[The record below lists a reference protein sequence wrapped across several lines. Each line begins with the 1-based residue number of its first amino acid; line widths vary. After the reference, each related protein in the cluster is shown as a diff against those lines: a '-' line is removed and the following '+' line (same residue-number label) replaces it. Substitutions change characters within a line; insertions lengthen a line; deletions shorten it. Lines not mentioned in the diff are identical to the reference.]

1 MSSKYD
7 ISGTLHHSF
16 QISDGPTFYYGN
28 IIPTSDIGI
37 VGDVYILTEI
47 KSGSTTESVG
57 SIYIKS
63 KVNNNIIW
71 QQLGSGS
78 SSQVDLSNYVSVF
91 QQSFTDEQKQQARK
105 NIGAGDLNKSSIE
118 STSESDI
125 SIVVEPNTIYNC
137 STLTNLIVDASNI
150 TSVNDISK
158 IYFTSSEN
166 MTFGFS
172 SVLKFSGTD
181 VSDNVFT
188 PVANKRYYL
197 SVFNDGMFT
206 QIIVHGV
213 MI

>member
-16 QISDGPTFYYGN
+16 QIGDGPTLFYGSSV
-28 IIPTSDIGI
+28 PTSDIGN
-37 VGDVYILTEI
+37 VGDIYFLSETSSISSSETLGSLYIKENKNNI
-47 KSGSTTESVG
+47 ISWQKIASTTEA
-57 SIYIKS
+57 
-63 KVNNNIIW
+63 
-71 QQLGSGS
+71 QT
-78 SSQVDLSNYVSVF
+78 DLSNYVSVIN
-91 QQSFTDEQKQQARK
+91 QSFTEAQKEQARK
-105 NIGAGDLNKSSIE
+105 NIGAGDLNKPSIE

-137 STLTNLIVDASNI
+137 SALTNLIVDASNI

-197 SVFNDGMFT
+197 MIFNDGIFT

-213 MI
+213 LI

>member
-16 QISDGPTFYYGN
+16 QIGDGPTLFYGSSV
-28 IIPTSDIGI
+28 PTSDIGN
-37 VGDVYILTEI
+37 VGDIYFLSETSSISSSETLGSLYIKENKNNI
-47 KSGSTTESVG
+47 ISWQKIASTTEA
-57 SIYIKS
+57 
-63 KVNNNIIW
+63 
-71 QQLGSGS
+71 QT
-78 SSQVDLSNYVSVF
+78 DLSNYVSVIN
-91 QQSFTDEQKQQARK
+91 QSFTEEQKEQARK
-105 NIGAGDLNKSSIE
+105 NIGAGDLNKPSIE

-166 MTFGFS
+166 MTFGVS

-188 PVANKRYYL
+188 PVENKRYYL
-197 SVFNDGMFT
+197 MIFNDGVFT

-213 MI
+213 LI